1 MDISSKEYFGT
12 LVFCFCIDSAP
23 EDNTSIWNYN
33 LSGFV
38 GSI

>member
-12 LVFCFCIDSAP
+12 LVFWFCIDSAP
-23 EDNTSIWNYN
+23 EDNACIWNYG

-38 GSI
+38 VSI